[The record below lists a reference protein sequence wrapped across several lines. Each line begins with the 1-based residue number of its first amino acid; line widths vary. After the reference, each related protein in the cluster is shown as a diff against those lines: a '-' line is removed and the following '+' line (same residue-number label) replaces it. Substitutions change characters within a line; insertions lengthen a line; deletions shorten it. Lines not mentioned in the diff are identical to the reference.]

1 MQPLSS
7 VRSAN
12 KAPRPLN
19 LRIHSAI
26 RWLHT
31 YISLVTLLIV
41 LFFSVT
47 GLMLNHAEWSSA
59 GLTQKEVTGTIDV
72 KWLNITAPDK
82 LNIAEKLREDHSLR
96 GHVDELRIDDR
107 ECTIMF
113 KAPGYAADAFID
125 VKTGQYQMTILEEGK
140 LAVMNDLHKGRHS
153 GKLWGVL
160 IDASAILLTIISL
173 SGLGLLFFLKRIR
186 TGGLIVVA
194 AGALLLIAAVAI
206 TLR

>member
-1 MQPLSS
+1 MSS

>member
-7 VRSAN
+7 VKSDN
-12 KAPRPLN
+12 KAPRPLS

-41 LFFSVT
+41 LFFSIT
-47 GLMLNHAEWSSA
+47 GFTLNHAEWSSG

-107 ECTIMF
+107 ECTVMF

-125 VKTGQYQMTILEEGK
+125 VKTGQDQMTILEEGK
-140 LAVMNDLHKGRHS
+140 LAVMNDLHKGRYA
-153 GKLWGVL
+153 GKVWGVL
-160 IDASAILLTIISL
+160 IDAAAILLTTISL
-173 SGLGLLFFLKRIR
+173 TGLGLLFFLKRIR
-186 TGGLIVVA
+186 TGGLLVVA
-194 AGALLLIAAVAI
+194 AGALLLIAAVVI

>member
-1 MQPLSS
+1 LSS
-7 VRSAN
+7 VKSAN

-31 YISLVTLLIV
+31 YISLVTLLVV
-41 LFFSVT
+41 LFFSIT
-47 GLMLNHAEWSSA
+47 GLTLNHTEWST
-59 GLTQKEVTGTIDV
+59 GGVIQKDVTGTVDV
-72 KWLNITAPDK
+72 KWLDTAAPDK
-82 LNIAEKLREDHSLR
+82 LNITEKLRQDHSLR
-96 GHVDELRIDDR
+96 GYVDEVRIDDR
-107 ECTIMF
+107 ECTVMF
-113 KAPGYAADAFID
+113 KAPGYSADAFID
-125 VKTGQYQMTILEEGK
+125 VKTGQYQMTIVEEGK

-160 IDASAILLTIISL
+160 IDASAILLSIISL

-194 AGALLLIAAVAI
+194 VGALLLIAAVAI

>member
-1 MQPLSS
+1 LSS
-7 VRSAN
+7 AKSAN

-26 RWLHT
+26 RWIHT

-41 LFFSVT
+41 LFFSIT
-47 GLMLNHAEWSSA
+47 GLTLNHTEWSS
-59 GLTQKEVTGTIDV
+59 GGVVEKQVTGSMDV
-72 KWLNITAPDK
+72 KWLDSTAPDK
-82 LNIAEKLREDHSLR
+82 LNIAEKLRQDHSLR
-96 GHVDELRIDDR
+96 GHVDEIRIDDR
-107 ECTIMF
+107 ECTVMF

-125 VKTGQYQMTILEEGK
+125 VKTGSYQMTIAEEGK

-194 AGALLLIAAVAI
+194 AGAVVLGIAVFL

>member
-1 MQPLSS
+1 MSS
-7 VRSAN
+7 VKSDNR
-12 KAPRPLN
+12 APRPLS

-31 YISLVTLLIV
+31 YISLVTLLVV
-41 LFFSVT
+41 LFFSIT
-47 GLMLNHAEWSSA
+47 GFTLNHAEWSS
-59 GLTQKEVTGTIDV
+59 GGVIQKDVTGTLDV
-72 KWLNITAPDK
+72 KWLNITSPDK
-82 LNIAEKLREDHSLR
+82 LNIAEKLRQDHSLR

-125 VKTGQYQMTILEEGK
+125 VKTGEYQMTILEEGK

-160 IDASAILLTIISL
+160 IDAAAILLTIISL

-186 TGGLIVVA
+186 TGGLVVVA

>member
-1 MQPLSS
+1 VQPLSS
-7 VRSAN
+7 VKSV

-26 RWLHT
+26 RWIHT

-41 LFFSVT
+41 LFFSIT
-47 GLMLNHAEWSSA
+47 GLTLNHTEWSS
-59 GLTQKEVTGTIDV
+59 GGVVEKQVTGSMDV
-72 KWLNITAPDK
+72 KWLDSTAPDK
-82 LNIAEKLREDHSLR
+82 LNIAEKLRQDHSLR
-96 GHVDELRIDDR
+96 GHVDEIRIDDR
-107 ECTIMF
+107 ECTVMF

-125 VKTGQYQMTILEEGK
+125 VKTGSYQMTIAEEGK

-194 AGALLLIAAVAI
+194 AGAVVLGIAVFL

>member
-1 MQPLSS
+1 VQPLSS
-7 VRSAN
+7 VKSDN
-12 KAPRPLN
+12 KAPRPLS

-31 YISLVTLLIV
+31 YISLITLLIV
-41 LFFSVT
+41 LFFSIT
-47 GLMLNHAEWSSA
+47 GFTLNHAEWSSG
-59 GLTQKEVTGTIDV
+59 GLTQKEVTGSVNV
-72 KWLNITAPDK
+72 KWLDIAAPDK
-82 LNIAEKLREDHSLR
+82 LNIAEKLRQDHSLR
-96 GHVDELRIDDR
+96 GHVDEIRIDDR
-107 ECTIMF
+107 ECTLMF

-125 VKTGQYQMTILEEGK
+125 VKTGTYQMTIAEEGK

-160 IDASAILLTIISL
+160 IDASAILLTVISL

-194 AGALLLIAAVAI
+194 AGAVVLGIAVFL

>member
-1 MQPLSS
+1 LSS
-7 VRSAN
+7 AKSAN

-41 LFFSVT
+41 LFFSIT
-47 GLMLNHAEWSSA
+47 GLTLNHAEWSS
-59 GLTQKEVTGTIDV
+59 GGVVEKQVTGSINV
-72 KWLNITAPDK
+72 KWLDINAPDK
-82 LNIAEKLREDHSLR
+82 LSIAEKLRQDHSLR
-96 GHVDELRIDDR
+96 GHVDEVRIDDR
-107 ECTIMF
+107 ECTVMF

-125 VKTGQYQMTILEEGK
+125 VKTGQYQMTIVEEGK
-140 LAVMNDLHKGRHS
+140 LSVMNDLHKGRHS
-153 GKLWGVL
+153 GKLWSVL

-186 TGGLIVVA
+186 TGGLIVVG

>member
-1 MQPLSS
+1 LSS
-7 VRSAN
+7 AKSAN

-31 YISLVTLLIV
+31 YISLVTLLVV
-41 LFFSVT
+41 LFFSIT
-47 GLMLNHAEWSSA
+47 GFTLNHAEWSS
-59 GLTQKEVTGTIDV
+59 GGVIQKDVTGTVDV
-72 KWLNITAPDK
+72 KWLNITSPDK
-82 LNIAEKLREDHSLR
+82 LNIAEKLRQDHSLR
-96 GHVDELRIDDR
+96 GHVDEVRIDER
-107 ECTIMF
+107 ECTVMF

-125 VKTGQYQMTILEEGK
+125 VKTGQYQMTIVEEGK

-186 TGGLIVVA
+186 TGGLVVVA

>member
-1 MQPLSS
+1 MSS
-7 VRSAN
+7 AKSAN

-26 RWLHT
+26 RWIHT

-41 LFFSVT
+41 LFFSIT
-47 GLMLNHAEWSSA
+47 GLTLNHTEWSS
-59 GLTQKEVTGTIDV
+59 GGVVEKQVTGSMDV
-72 KWLNITAPDK
+72 KWLDSTAPDK
-82 LNIAEKLREDHSLR
+82 LNIAEKLRQDHSLR
-96 GHVDELRIDDR
+96 GHVDEIRIDDR
-107 ECTIMF
+107 ECTVMF
-113 KAPGYAADAFID
+113 KAPGYAADAFIN
-125 VKTGQYQMTILEEGK
+125 VKTGSYQMTIAEEGK

-194 AGALLLIAAVAI
+194 AGAVVLGIAVFL

>member
-1 MQPLSS
+1 VQPLSS
-7 VRSAN
+7 VKSDN

-19 LRIHSAI
+19 LRIHTAI

-41 LFFSVT
+41 LFFSIT
-47 GLMLNHAEWSSA
+47 GFTLNHAEWSSG

-107 ECTIMF
+107 ECTVMF

-140 LAVMNDLHKGRHS
+140 LAVMNDLHKGRYT
-153 GKLWGVL
+153 GKVWDIL
-160 IDASAILLTIISL
+160 IDAAAILLTTISL
-173 SGLGLLFFLKRIR
+173 TGLGLLFFLKRIR
-186 TGGLIVVA
+186 TGGLLVVA

>member
-1 MQPLSS
+1 LSS
-7 VRSAN
+7 AKSAN

-26 RWLHT
+26 RWVHT

-41 LFFSVT
+41 LFFSIT
-47 GLMLNHAEWSSA
+47 GLTLNHAEWSS
-59 GLTQKEVTGTIDV
+59 GSVVEKQVTGSIDV
-72 KWLNITAPDK
+72 KWLDITAPDK
-82 LNIAEKLREDHSLR
+82 LNIAEKLRQDHSLR

-107 ECTIMF
+107 ECTVMF

-125 VKTGQYQMTILEEGK
+125 VKTGQYQMTIAEEGK

-153 GKLWGVL
+153 GKLWSIL

-186 TGGLIVVA
+186 TGGLIVVGV
-194 AGALLLIAAVAI
+194 GALVLIAAVAI

>member
-1 MQPLSS
+1 MSS
-7 VRSAN
+7 AKSAN
-12 KAPRPLN
+12 KAPRPIS
-19 LRIHSAI
+19 LRIHSII

-47 GLMLNHAEWSSA
+47 GLTLNHSEW
-59 GLTQKEVTGTIDV
+59 TQGGVVEKQVTGSINV
-72 KWLNITAPDK
+72 KWLDITAPDK
-82 LNIAEKLREDHSLR
+82 LSIAEKLRQDHSLR

-107 ECTIMF
+107 ECTVMF

-125 VKTGQYQMTILEEGK
+125 VKTGQYQMTIAEEGK
-140 LAVMNDLHKGRHS
+140 LSVMNDLHKGRS
-153 GKLWGVL
+153 VGKLWSNL
-160 IDASAILLTIISL
+160 IDASAVLLTIISL

-186 TGGLIVVA
+186 TGGLIVVGV
-194 AGALLLIAAVAI
+194 GALLLIAAVAI

>member
-1 MQPLSS
+1 LSS
-7 VRSAN
+7 VKSDN
-12 KAPRPLN
+12 KAPRPLS

-31 YISLVTLLIV
+31 YISLITLLIV
-41 LFFSVT
+41 LFFSIT
-47 GLMLNHAEWSSA
+47 GFTLNHAEWSSG
-59 GLTQKEVTGTIDV
+59 GLTQKEVTGSVNV
-72 KWLNITAPDK
+72 KWLDIAAPDK
-82 LNIAEKLREDHSLR
+82 LNIAEKLRQDHSLR
-96 GHVDELRIDDR
+96 GHVDEIRIDDR
-107 ECTIMF
+107 ECTVMF

-125 VKTGQYQMTILEEGK
+125 VKTGTYQMTIAEEGK

-160 IDASAILLTIISL
+160 IDASAILLTVISL

-194 AGALLLIAAVAI
+194 AGAVVLGIAVFL

>member
-7 VRSAN
+7 VKSDN

-19 LRIHSAI
+19 LRIHTAI

-41 LFFSVT
+41 LFFSIT
-47 GLMLNHAEWSSA
+47 GFTLNHAEWSSG

-107 ECTIMF
+107 ECTVMF

-140 LAVMNDLHKGRHS
+140 LAVMNDLHKGRYT
-153 GKLWGVL
+153 GKVWDIL
-160 IDASAILLTIISL
+160 IDAAAILLTTISL
-173 SGLGLLFFLKRIR
+173 TGLGLLFFLKRIR
-186 TGGLIVVA
+186 TGGLLVVA
-194 AGALLLIAAVAI
+194 AGALLLIAAVII

>member
-1 MQPLSS
+1 VQPLSS
-7 VRSAN
+7 VKSD
-12 KAPRPLN
+12 KAPRPLS

-31 YISLVTLLIV
+31 YISLVTLLVV
-41 LFFSVT
+41 LFFSIT
-47 GLMLNHAEWSSA
+47 GLTLNHAEWSS
-59 GLTQKEVTGTIDV
+59 GGVIQKDVTGTVDV
-72 KWLNITAPDK
+72 KWLDTAAPDK
-82 LNIAEKLREDHSLR
+82 LNIAEKLRQDHSLR
-96 GHVDELRIDDR
+96 GHVDEVRIDER
-107 ECTIMF
+107 ECTVMF

-125 VKTGQYQMTILEEGK
+125 VKTGRYQMTIVEEGK

-194 AGALLLIAAVAI
+194 VGALLLIAAVVI

>member
-1 MQPLSS
+1 MSS

-12 KAPRPLN
+12 KAPRPIN

-47 GLMLNHAEWSSA
+47 GLMLNHSEW
-59 GLTQKEVTGTIDV
+59 TQGGVVEKQVTGTIDV

-140 LAVMNDLHKGRHS
+140 LAMMNDLHKGRYS
-153 GKLWGVL
+153 GKAWGIL
-160 IDASAILLTIISL
+160 IDAAAILLTVISL

-186 TGGLIVVA
+186 TGGLLVVA
-194 AGALLLIAAVAI
+194 AGALILIVLVTL

>member
-19 LRIHSAI
+19 LGIHSAI

-41 LFFSVT
+41 LFFSITGLTLNHTEWSTGGVTERQVT
-47 GLMLNHAEWSSA
+47 GNVNVS
-59 GLTQKEVTGTIDV
+59 
-72 KWLNITAPDK
+72 WLAPSAPDK

-96 GHVDELRIDDR
+96 GHVDEIRIDDR
-107 ECTIMF
+107 ECTVMF

-125 VKTGQYQMTILEEGK
+125 VKTGQYNMTIVEEGR

-160 IDASAILLTIISL
+160 IDAAAILLTIISL

-186 TGGLIVVA
+186 TAGLVVVA
-194 AGALLLIAAVAI
+194 GGALLLIAAVFI